1 LTVRDQLLRLVRL
14 QAVVLE
20 ARAARELVNGAPA
33 KVEEIESRFRERN
46 AEYVAVKQRH
56 DALDQ
61 DQRTRTSEL
70 AALEV
75 TKQKYSN
82 DLMQVQN
89 QREYAAILKEI
100 DAVKSQIQ
108 EHEEA
113 ILRDMTEI
121 EQVKVELATHEDHIQ
136 AERQRVAEEQA
147 EVQAAVERAR
157 GRIVESDAER
167 ARIES
172 ELPDALVGSVR
183 RLEESRAGQFLS
195 RAVDGVCQSCFVR
208 VRPQGFQE
216 IKLAL
221 KLHFCSNCRRL
232 LFHEP
237 SLADAPP
244 AEGPSPA
251 EAQSP
256 DPVEAVDGGA
266 V

>member
-1 LTVRDQLLRLVRL
+1 MTVRDQLLRLVRL
-14 QAVVLE
+14 QEVVLQ
-20 ARAARELVNGAPA
+20 ARAARERIDGAPA
-33 KVEEIESRFRERN
+33 KIEEIESRFRERN

-75 TKQKYSN
+75 QRQKYAS

-89 QREYAAILKEI
+89 QREYAAMLKEI
-100 DAVKSQIQ
+100 DTVKSQIVD
-108 EHEEA
+108 HEEA
-113 ILRDMTEI
+113 ILKDMTEI
-121 EQVKVELATHEDHIQ
+121 EQVKVELATHEDHIR
-136 AERQRVAEEQA
+136 AERQRVAEEHA
-147 EVQAAVERAR
+147 EVDAAVTRAR
-157 GRIVESDAER
+157 DRIVELEAER
-167 ARIES
+167 TRIES

-183 RLEESRAGQFLS
+183 RLEEGRGGQFLS
-195 RAVDGVCQSCFVR
+195 RAVDGMCQTCFVR

-237 SLADAPP
+237 SLTAPP
-244 AEGPSPA
+244 AAEGASPA
-251 EAQSP
+251 EAPRS
-256 DPVEAVDGGA
+256 DRVEAVDGGA